1 MHTLPLLLH
10 DSPAA
15 MVAYRKGRAIDARQ
29 FLHDAA
35 QLAARLPS
43 ARHVLNACTDRYHFA
58 VGFAACL
65 MSQRISLLPPTL
77 APEAVRQLA
86 AFAPDAICLTDTAER
101 TFDLPT
107 VRVTDILA
115 TNQARSTTSNTFF
128 VPQIPAEQL
137 AAILFTSGSTGV
149 PLPHRKSWGVLV
161 RCIRAGAS
169 RLELLDGRARTLIGT
184 VPPQHMY
191 GLENTVMLA
200 LQTGNALVAEHPFY
214 PADICA
220 AIAAAPRPRVLITTP
235 VHLRTLLA
243 ADCALPPLDL
253 IVCATAPLSQEV
265 ARAAEEKFSTTLLEI
280 YGSTETGQMA
290 TRRTAHG
297 LAWRLHAGVNL
308 TSRSGATLAHGGYME
323 QEIALN
329 DIVET
334 LSAEEFLLH
343 GRSADMV
350 NIAGKRS
357 SFGYLNAQLA
367 ALPGVIDGVFY
378 MRDSGNDSGGS
389 GGGDTSGAGDVTGVA
404 RLAAA
409 VVAPGQSAAA
419 LLDGLRQRIDPV
431 FLPRPLLLV
440 ERLPRNATGKL
451 PRSALESLFAE
462 IQIPRDHPSFPGH
475 FPGRPIVPGAVLLDE
490 ALYRIEAALDLDLTR
505 WQIDAVKF
513 LGTVGPGDA
522 LVLEHS
528 APVDARIQFKIR
540 SLDRPVMKGTLSST
554 PKPL

>member
-15 MVAYRKGRAIDARQ
+15 VVAYRRDRPIDARQ

-35 QLAARLPS
+35 RTAAHLPA

-65 MSQRISLLPPTL
+65 MSGRVTLLPPTL
-77 APEAVRQLA
+77 APEVLREIANL
-86 AFAPDAICLTDTAER
+86 APDAICLTDTADC
-101 TFDLPT
+101 TLDLP
-107 VRVTDILA
+107 RVLIGEVIGAEETPPLRRA
-115 TNQARSTTSNTFF
+115 ELC
-128 VPQIPAEQL
+128 VPQIPPAQL
-137 AAILFTSGSTGV
+137 AAILFTSGSTGT
-149 PLPHRKSWGVLV
+149 PLPHRKSWGMLV
-161 RCIRAGAS
+161 RSIREGAS
-169 RLELLDGRARTLIGT
+169 RLGLLDGRARTLIGT

-220 AIAAAPRPRVLITTP
+220 VIAAAPRPRVLISTP

-243 ADCALPPLDL
+243 GGGALPPLDL
-253 IVCATAPLSQEV
+253 IVCATAPLTQEL
-265 ARAAEEKFSTTLLEI
+265 ARAAEDKFATQLLEI
-280 YGSTETGQMA
+280 YGSTETGQIA
-290 TRRTAHG
+290 TRRTAVAV
-297 LAWRLHAGVNL
+297 AWRLHSGVQL
-308 TSRSGATLAHGGYME
+308 KAVDGDTVAHGGHVE
-323 QEIALN
+323 QDTVLN
-329 DIVET
+329 DKVET
-334 LSAEEFLLH
+334 LNAGEFLLH

-378 MRDSGNDSGGS
+378 LRDGGNGK
-389 GGGDTSGAGDVTGVA
+389 SGAGEVTNVP
-404 RLAAA
+404 RLAAF

-419 LLDGLRQRIDPV
+419 LLEKLRQRIDPV

-440 ERLPRNATGKL
+440 ERLPRNAVGKL
-451 PRSALESLFAE
+451 PRAALETLLTEIRIPADHASFA
-462 IQIPRDHPSFPGH
+462 GH
-475 FPGRPIVPGAVLLDE
+475 FPGRPILPGAVLLDE
-490 ALYRIEAALDLDLTR
+490 ALHRIETSLDLDLTR

-513 LGTVGPGDA
+513 LGAVGPGDT

-528 APVDARIQFKIR
+528 APAGARIQFNIR
-540 SLDRPVMKGTLSST
+540 SLDRTVLKGTLSST
-554 PKPL
+554 SEPS